1 MSSDKLSYSKWIVTD
16 VADRF
21 EEAVSTLR
29 RLPDTRITG
38 HFNAWPQVVHSTVE
52 LMRAEKQPLKLGAP
66 SSAAISRMEEC
77 FDWILWLDDETE
89 RKLIWLRANKV
100 YWKQI
105 CWQVGF
111 SRTKAWQLYTMALLK
126 IVTRL
131 NTKQMRDLH
140 VRTKN
145 R

>member
-1 MSSDKLSYSKWIVTD
+1 MNDQKLTYTKWIVTD

-29 RLPDTRITG
+29 RLPNEKVPG
-38 HFNAWPQVVHSTVE
+38 YYNSWPQVAHSTME
-52 LMRAEKQPLKLGAP
+52 LIQAEKQPLRLGPP
-66 SSAAISRMEEC
+66 SAAAISRMEEC
-77 FDWILWLDDETE
+77 MTWILWLDDETE
-89 RKLIWLRANKV
+89 RKLVWMRANKV

-131 NTKQMRDLH
+131 NARQMRELY